1 VRSEA
6 RQRDVAVRRAL
17 GASRVS
23 IARYFVAESAL
34 LSAAGAGLGLALASS
49 AVAVLVASG
58 PATLPRLN
66 EIRLDGAVVAYA
78 LGLGLVSTVMFGAIP
93 LWRLNEG
100 TSALHENGRGNT
112 ASVQRHRVRH
122 VLMGTQVAMA
132 LVLLVAS
139 GLMIRSFQKL
149 RALDPGFNPTS
160 ALAFT

>member
-1 VRSEA
+1 
-6 RQRDVAVRRAL
+6 
-17 GASRVS
+17 
-23 IARYFVAESAL
+23 
-34 LSAAGAGLGLALASS
+34 
-49 AVAVLVASG
+49 
-58 PATLPRLN
+58 
-66 EIRLDGAVVAYA
+66 
-78 LGLGLVSTVMFGAIP
+78 
-93 LWRLNEG
+93 

-160 ALAFT
+160 ALAFTISFPERDYASVGALVAAHHAILDRLSGLPGVTATSASTCLPLAGTCTGNTVRVFGRVIPPNTMPPIAVFRAVAGGYFQAMGMRLIRGRAI